1 LEQKRRQYSWQQAEG
16 IISDEELRTAFRQIK
31 SEENV
36 IREQMSRLEQF
47 RQEPTPMNVA
57 TFKKL
62 AEFWPGEIAD
72 NLIDAADDVRA
83 KFAEMFDL
91 HAILR
96 PDGSKNGY
104 HVDLTANIPL
114 EMEGDKPGAY
124 DMVFRS
130 SGCLLIDNIN
140 QVRSSA

>member
-1 LEQKRRQYSWQQAEG
+1 M
-16 IISDEELRTAFRQIK
+16 D
-31 SEENV
+31 
-36 IREQMSRLEQF
+36 M
-47 RQEPTPMNVA
+47 A

-62 AEFWPGEIAD
+62 AEFWPVEIIG
-72 NLIDAADDVRA
+72 NLAKATDDEKA

-91 HAILR
+91 HAIIR
-96 PDGSKNGY
+96 PDGHPDGY

-130 SGCLLIDNIN
+130 SGCLPSHAYSCVIPFHLSIK
-140 QVRSSA
+140 